1 MKETNEGLLA
11 STARKTLIAGI
22 VLCVIGAAIAIP
34 VALVLT
40 SSTASTSS
48 TVSNGSSLSTS
59 TSTTTTTTTFNS
71 SDNFNHRVQR
81 WGPNDTSGTTV
92 AGSASGT
99 LGWTASLLNYPT
111 SIYVDSS
118 LNMYILDM
126 WNLRILQWLNGAS
139 GGSTIAGT
147 GVQGNTSSS
156 FNQAFN
162 MAVDM
167 SNSQIYLADLI
178 NNRIMLWPFFSS
190 TSSLIIP
197 LNGLVGVTTD
207 ASGNVYATSNTANTV
222 TRYPQGST
230 SGTVMVSSGLTYPWN
245 LRFDTYGNLYVADDG
260 AGTIVMFCAGFTA
273 GSVGTIVVSG
283 LNQPLDV
290 AFDSDMNLYVC
301 EYGNNR
307 IVKFAK
313 LP

>member
-1 MKETNEGLLA
+1 
-11 STARKTLIAGI
+11 
-22 VLCVIGAAIAIP
+22 
-34 VALVLT
+34 
-40 SSTASTSS
+40 
-48 TVSNGSSLSTS
+48 
-59 TSTTTTTTTFNS
+59 
-71 SDNFNHRVQR
+71 
-81 WGPNDTSGTTV
+81 
-92 AGSASGT
+92 
-99 LGWTASLLNYPT
+99 
-111 SIYVDSS
+111 
-118 LNMYILDM
+118 M

-147 GVQGNTSSS
+147 GVQGSTSSS

-167 SNSQIYLADLI
+167 SNSQIYLADLV

-230 SGTVMVSSGLTYPWN
+230 SGTVMVSSGLAYPWN
-245 LRFDTYGNLYVADDG
+245 LRFDTYGNLYVADDS

-273 GSVGTIVVSG
+273 GSVGTIVASG

-313 LP
+313 VP